1 MSSGRSWRSR
11 APSSSSAQMASIA
24 RPIQSGGAIS
34 RQSGACARRRA
45 EVARSVASGNCS
57 ARMPPAPQAM
67 PQRPMAVSNR
77 AKPLMRETS
86 RGFNRADGTALSAL
100 ASGAAT
106 GQSRSSAGRRISL
119 CSRPFLLQPSGSE
132 QETSMRLGDERESVN
147 VEDRRDGGG
156 GFGFS
161 PGIAGSGIGAV
172 AIVVIGLLLGVDP
185 GTLLQLVAGN
195 GPAETT
201 PASRPAQQP
210 QPQQRA
216 AADDPLKRFV
226 GQVLAETEDTWHAV
240 FRQLGRSY
248 EDPHL
253 VLYSGATQSACGF
266 AQAAVG
272 PFYCPGDHKVYLD
285 LAFFRDM
292 QRKLGAPGDFA
303 RAYVIAH
310 EVGHHVQTLLG
321 ITARA

>member
-1 MSSGRSWRSR
+1 
-11 APSSSSAQMASIA
+11 
-24 RPIQSGGAIS
+24 
-34 RQSGACARRRA
+34 
-45 EVARSVASGNCS
+45 
-57 ARMPPAPQAM
+57 
-67 PQRPMAVSNR
+67 
-77 AKPLMRETS
+77 
-86 RGFNRADGTALSAL
+86 
-100 ASGAAT
+100 
-106 GQSRSSAGRRISL
+106 
-119 CSRPFLLQPSGSE
+119 
-132 QETSMRLGDERESVN
+132 MRLGDERESVN

-185 GTLLQLVAGN
+185 GTLLQLVASN

-321 ITARA
+321 ITARADASRRNADRATSNALSVRLELQADCLAGVWAHQADGAHHILEPGDIEQGLNAASAVGDDRLQQRARGYVVPESFTHGSSAQRVRWFKRGFDSGKLQQCDTFNAAQL